1 MHNPWLIWAARIIEE
16 TLPLVQ
22 EQLSHNQSVI
32 WKMENMFEEL
42 TFKTSS
48 SKNHHS

>member
-1 MHNPWLIWAARIIEE
+1 MQNPWLVWAAHIIEE

-32 WKMENMFEEL
+32 LKMENMFEEL
-42 TFKTSS
+42 TPKTSS
-48 SKNHHS
+48 SKKRHS